1 MTGGAAGVAAGGAAG
16 VVIVVVVGVAA
27 GVESVVVFG
36 LGLVTRC
43 ECFGALVARESPIE
57 ETTPLLVVC
66 LVTLVSLPATP
77 DEYEPEACFGR
88 LD

>member
-1 MTGGAAGVAAGGAAG
+1 MTGDAVGVAVVGASG
-16 VVIVVVVGVAA
+16 VVIVVVVGVVA

>member
-1 MTGGAAGVAAGGAAG
+1 MTGDAVGVAAGGAAG
-16 VVIVVVVGVAA
+16 VVFVVVVGAVA

-36 LGLVTRC
+36 LGLATRC
-43 ECFGALVARESPIE
+43 ECFGALAARESPIE
-57 ETTPLLVVC
+57 ATTPLLVVC